1 VRYDANFVSI
11 ARWVPTFSMMLVSLI
26 SYIDRITLALLA
38 PAILRETGLSAE
50 AYGWIISAFSVAYML
65 GNPVWGRVLD
75 RFGVRRGML
84 CSVAAWSVASASHAL
99 ASGFWSFA
107 AARSVLGFGEGATF
121 PGGLRT
127 ATQTLPPDKRSRGI
141 AVAYSGGSLGAVLTP
156 VIVTP
161 IAEWYGWRGAFWF
174 TGAIGAAW
182 LAMWLVLSRRPDL
195 RHSYAPA
202 SQPRDGIG
210 LRDARVWSFMAIYA
224 LGGLPL
230 AFVLYIGALYLG
242 RVLGKSQAEIGAV
255 LWIPPLGWEAGYF
268 FWGWVTDRFAAHGTS
283 LTAMRRLFAV
293 LAALGIPLAIT
304 DHLRSFPMTMAFL
317 FLSMFA
323 SGGII
328 IATMA
333 WATDVFAA
341 RNAGLIAGIGAGS
354 WSALVAAAMPLFGR
368 LFDQGRY
375 GSAYLLAALCP
386 MAGFALWLALTS
398 GSNEASK

>member
-1 VRYDANFVSI
+1 
-11 ARWVPTFSMMLVSLI
+11 MMLVSLI
-26 SYIDRITLALLA
+26 SYVDRITLALLA
-38 PAILRETGLSAE
+38 PVILRETGLSAE

-65 GNPVWGRVLD
+65 GNPIWGRLLD

-84 CSVAAWSVASASHAL
+84 CSVAAWSAASASHAL

-107 AARSVLGFGEGATF
+107 VARSVLGFGEGATF

-127 ATQTLPPDKRSRGI
+127 ATQTLPAGQRSRGI

-156 VIVTP
+156 IIVTP
-161 IAEWYGWRGAFWF
+161 IAQWYGWRGAFWF

-182 LAMWLVLSRRPDL
+182 LALWTVVSRQADL
-195 RHSYAPA
+195 RHSYTPPA
-202 SQPRDGIG
+202 QPPDRIGVRDP
-210 LRDARVWSFMAIYA
+210 RVWSFMAIYA

-242 RVLGKSQAEIGAV
+242 RVLAKSQAEIGAV

-268 FWGWVTDRFAAHGTS
+268 FWGWITDRFAAHGAS
-283 LTAMRRLFAV
+283 LKAMRRLFAV
-293 LAALGIPLAIT
+293 LAVLGLPLAMT
-304 DHLRSFPMTMAFL
+304 DHLRSFPLTMAFL

-354 WSALVAAAMPLFGR
+354 WSALVAAVMPMFGR

-386 MAGFALWLALTS
+386 ITGFALWLALTP